1 MDFDDSWIDN
11 FDQSS
16 NKRQWTLKIYY
27 FYIDKDRVLQ
37 KINQPIIEIK
47 DGILTRDELVKLIMR
62 NRKKYT
68 LINILSYIV
77 NNVDHNTN
85 YSSFFNE
92 IEIENINFNNSDR
105 IFEST
110 NSLFFIFKEP
120 DKKRKENTTKRVR
133 LVSSY
138 QTRRKQHKE

>member
-37 KINQPIIEIK
+37 KINQDIIEIK
-47 DGILTRDELVKLIMR
+47 DGILTRDELVKLKMR

>member
-37 KINQPIIEIK
+37 KINQDIIEIK

>member
-37 KINQPIIEIK
+37 KINQDIIEIK

-120 DKKRKENTTKRVR
+120 DKKRKENMTKRVR